1 MEPVI
6 SEPITTT
13 EKTRVAEKAPFLSDC
28 IHQSIEAYFTD
39 LEGEDP
45 QNLYPLVLAEME
57 APLLK
62 IVMELTHSNQ
72 SRAAKLLGL
81 SRGTLRKKLIRY
93 QID

>member
-13 EKTRVAEKAPFLSDC
+13 EKTRVAEKTPFLSDC

-45 QNLYPLVLAEME
+45 QNLYPPGARRNGS
-57 APLLK
+57 ATPK
-62 IVMELTHSNQ
+62 DRDGIDPQQ
-72 SRAAKLLGL
+72 SKQGR
-81 SRGTLRKKLIRY
+81 
-93 QID
+93 